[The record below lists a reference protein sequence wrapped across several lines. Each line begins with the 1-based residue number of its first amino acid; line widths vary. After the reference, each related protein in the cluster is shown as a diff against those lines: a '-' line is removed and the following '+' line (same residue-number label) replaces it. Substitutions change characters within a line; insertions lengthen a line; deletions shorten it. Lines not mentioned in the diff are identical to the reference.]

1 MTCIT
6 IHPIGFM
13 TGGQTSRREFRKPV
27 AAGNVLDVSRD
38 ACGVEHF
45 QRLQWYMTGA
55 LALI

>member
-1 MTCIT
+1 
-6 IHPIGFM
+6 M